1 MWKVC
6 LTKVFVSN
14 PYFCPMK
21 KFTWSIVLL
30 TSLYITSCTSN
41 TDTNTEEGTEAP
53 AKATPVMSYS
63 IVSVLPHDTSYYTE
77 GLEFYHNILLEST
90 GNYGSSKLVQEDLK
104 TGKPIREVKL
114 DPKQFG
120 EGISVLHDTLYQM
133 TYREHV
139 VNVYTV
145 KDFKKVKELPL
156 NTEGW
161 GMTNDGKSLIVSDGS
176 SNLYFYEPST
186 FRLLHTQG
194 VTENGN
200 PLMNINE
207 LEYIDGFIYAN
218 QYQYNYIYK
227 INPNT
232 GEVVAK
238 MDLSDIVNKVK
249 NQDGHA
255 DVLNGIAYNP
265 ETKKFYITGKYWPQ
279 IYEIQFT
286 R

>member
-1 MWKVC
+1 
-6 LTKVFVSN
+6 
-14 PYFCPMK
+14 MK
-21 KFTWSIVLL
+21 KLLWSIIPLL
-30 TSLYITSCTSN
+30 SLFIFSCTGN
-41 TDTNTEEGTEAP
+41 TDTNPEGATEGT
-53 AKATPVMSYS
+53 AKTVPVMSYS

-77 GLEFYHNILLEST
+77 GLEFYHNTLLEST
-90 GNYGSSKLVQEDLK
+90 GNYGTSKLIQTDLK
-104 TGKPIREVKL
+104 TGKPVKEIKI

-120 EGISVLHDTLYQM
+120 EGISVLHDTLFQM

-139 VNVYTV
+139 VNVYSA
-145 KDFKKVKELPL
+145 KDFRKIKELPL

-200 PLMNINE
+200 PLVNINE
-207 LEYIDGFIYAN
+207 LEYVDGFIYAN
-218 QYQYNYIYK
+218 QWQYDYIYK

-238 MDLSDIVNKVK
+238 MDLSDLANKVK
-249 NQDGHA
+249 NQDNHT

-265 ETKKFYITGKYWPQ
+265 ETRKFYITGKYWPQ
-279 IYEIQFT
+279 IYEIQFSH
-286 R
+286 